1 MAVRFYPTIWC
12 DIKDCVEWISP
23 EGRTKTAARMDARRS
38 GWVYLHGQDICDR
51 HRAEAGIPQQKNDSL
66 LKVGIK
72 SVPIVEIPLND
83 TISFPDFKEGK

>member
-23 EGRTKTAARMDARRS
+23 EGRTKTDARKDARRS

-51 HRAEAGIPQQKNDSL
+51 HRVEAGIPRQKNDSL
-66 LKVGIK
+66 LNAGVEFVNIF
-72 SVPIVEIPLND
+72 EIPCSD
-83 TISFPDFKEGK
+83 TIKLPEPKDE